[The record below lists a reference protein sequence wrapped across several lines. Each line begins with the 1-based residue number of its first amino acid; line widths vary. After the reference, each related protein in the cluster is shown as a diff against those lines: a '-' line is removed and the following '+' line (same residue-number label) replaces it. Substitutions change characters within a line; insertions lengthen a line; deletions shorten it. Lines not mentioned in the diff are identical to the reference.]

1 MQNKQALRTN
11 QNDKSTE
18 QKQNMKSF
26 VTEIVSVLIKK
37 LHTIIIIYVYKFG
50 LIESYGN
57 AVNMD
62 GRRERCFVDRRKSLA
77 SHVVTKLFFV

>member
-1 MQNKQALRTN
+1 MQSKQAQKTK
-11 QNDKSTE
+11 QNDQSTE
-18 QKQNMKSF
+18 QKQNLKSF

-37 LHTIIIIYVYKFG
+37 EWKAIIIYVYKFG

-77 SHVVTKLFFV
+77 SQVVTERIS

>member
-1 MQNKQALRTN
+1 MQSKQAQKTK
-11 QNDKSTE
+11 QNDRSTE
-18 QKQNMKSF
+18 QKQNLKSF

-37 LHTIIIIYVYKFG
+37 EWKAIITYVYKFG

-77 SHVVTKLFFV
+77 SQVVTERVS